1 MMMSISSMSREQL
14 EAAKSSLLCEISE
27 LKEQLTQRVQA
38 EETEALR
45 DEVTELERYRTALF
59 DELNGNGCT
68 DPEIM
73 GIMQAASRSTTA
85 RKQADSNGE
94 SIVFLVTPQQA
105 SEWLDLPLDNNS
117 KVLFLVSDD
126 LTQNPEAAYNE
137 AKRKGFNEFRD
148 SRLHSAAGLK
158 F

>member
-1 MMMSISSMSREQL
+1 MMMSISGMSREQL
-14 EAAKSSLLCEISE
+14 EAAKSNLLCEISE
-27 LKEQLTQRVQA
+27 LKEQLTQREQA

-45 DEVTELERYRTALF
+45 DEVTELERYRRALF

-73 GIMQAASRSTTA
+73 ATMQAVSRSTTA
-85 RKQADSNGE
+85 RRQADSNGE

-105 SEWLDLPLDNNS
+105 FEWLELPLDNNS

-126 LTQNPEAAYNE
+126 LNQKPEAAYNE
-137 AKRKGFNEFRD
+137 AKHKGFNEFRD
-148 SRLHSAAGLK
+148 RRLHSAAGLQ